1 VSCDGSCGSYGFD
14 IHRGE
19 QILRPGCW
27 KPRILHLQG
36 QNTQPNL
43 SQSCLAMWHRF
54 CSRPSHTASACLPAT
69 HSHFSPS
76 IIWSVLAKVQDITL
90 AYLDVPVEARPC
102 VGGSNTATVLVLG
115 SNRAANRPARRIAI
129 YYPFVLTP
137 FAF

>member
-1 VSCDGSCGSYGFD
+1 MLEASNTAFAGSKHTTEFEPKLLSHVASLLFASISYG
-14 IHRGE
+14 IG
-19 QILRPGCW
+19 LPPG
-27 KPRILHLQG
+27 
-36 QNTQPNL
+36 NTFP
-43 SQSCLAMWHRF
+43 F
-54 CSRPSHTASACLPAT
+54 P
-69 HSHFSPS
+69 PS